1 MSKPTNKVAIVT
13 GASRGIGAAIAKRL
27 GADGF
32 AVVVDYAGDAAPAE
46 ALAREITG
54 AGGHAIAVRAD
65 VADPAAMHEL
75 FDASEREFG
84 GVDVLVNSAGIM
96 PLAPIAEMDD
106 ETFDKIVAINLKG
119 TFNALREAAKRLR
132 KGGRIINF
140 SSSVVGL
147 ALPTY
152 AAYAATK
159 AGVEVMSNIFAK
171 ELRGR
176 EITVNTV
183 APGPTATD
191 LFLKGKSQEV
201 IDRFAKGPPLERLGE
216 PKDIANVV
224 AFLAGSEGGWI
235 NGQTLRVNGGII

>member
-152 AAYAATK
+152 APYAATK

-201 IDRFAKGPPLERLGE
+201 VDRFAKGPPLERLGE